1 MVYILLNNSFAMAE
15 KTSVITK
22 RRYYNPK
29 LMFFFHCTFLLK
41 ELFRQPKYQKLSIL
55 YYNLLILQTTDL

>member
-1 MVYILLNNSFAMAE
+1 MAE

-29 LMFFFHCTFLLK
+29 LMFFFHYTFLLK

-55 YYNLLILQTTDL
+55 YYNLLILQTTAY